1 MAWYTLSMQAI
12 IEQLTPNMHGMPM
25 YERCDAAIESIF
37 DFNFPLY
44 EESHR
49 RELCRK
55 ILAHY
60 LTYEIGCETY
70 ALWKFRLT
78 ERMFAVMPYF
88 NELYKSVLNEFDDSL
103 YDVDITIEKSGTDTD
118 GMESAT
124 NETVGRT
131 YTRNSNRR
139 ADDNRTI
146 TESGENTRSNSN
158 TINENVSDVTDFTH
172 SNTQKHT
179 GTVSTKSTNSTEN
192 DSTNTTTS
200 TGAQV
205 QSDFPQASLIVNY
218 DYASGAQSSEGT
230 TRVEGLENITGSG
243 SSNSTNDLTD
253 TENAIDKTTLS
264 GVKDTTNTGS
274 SSENI
279 SNTTKDDFLSDVF
292 EKTNDTDDTISDGS
306 SKTTSTKTYGS
317 KTRTHGFQGSKSK
330 SELAM
335 QFREAII
342 NVDMMVIES
351 LKDLFMLVFDS
362 EVFG

>member
-1 MAWYTLSMQAI
+1 MAWYTLSMQSI
-12 IEQLTPNMHGMPM
+12 IEQLTPNMDGMSM
-25 YERCDAAIESIF
+25 YERCDTAIESIF

-60 LTYEIGCETY
+60 LSYEIGCETY

-88 NELYKSVLNEFDDSL
+88 NELYKSVLKEFDDSL
-103 YDVDITIEKSGTDTD
+103 YDVDITVEKSGTDTD
-118 GMESAT
+118 GIESET
-124 NETVGRT
+124 NGKVGRT
-131 YTRNSNRR
+131 YTRNSNIRG
-139 ADDNRTI
+139 DENRKV
-146 TESGENTRSNSN
+146 TETTENTTTNSN
-158 TINENVSDVTDFTH
+158 TIKENVNDVTDFTH

-179 GTVSTKSTNSTEN
+179 GSVSTENSNSTEK

-205 QSDFPQASLIVNY
+205 QSDFPQSSLIVNY
-218 DYASGAQSSEGT
+218 DYASGAQTSEGT
-230 TRVEGLENITGSG
+230 TSVKELENVSGSG
-243 SSNSTNDLTD
+243 SSTSTNNLTD
-253 TENAIDKTTLS
+253 TENATDKTTLT

-274 SSENI
+274 TSENI

-292 EKTNDTDDTISDGS
+292 EKTNDTDDTITDGS
-306 SKTTSTKTYGS
+306 SSTKSTKTYGS